1 MSLFK
6 RILSRRSAAQ
16 LSPQVIAYRSIRFT
30 FDDSIPRYW
39 HAGRAHT
46 TRFFDCLSFM
56 FPQGE
61 RIFIESVVHF
71 RHKLAKGSALDKA
84 VDDFIYQ
91 EASHMRE
98 HRAYNQRLG
107 AQGAPVEKLERMLLR
122 RRKESERLPA
132 SFRLA
137 LTASLEHITAI
148 LSDQLL
154 RNPAYLK
161 DADPTMVGLWRWH
174 ALEEIEHKAVAY
186 DVLCTVERNPVW
198 RYLLR
203 CVAMISLS
211 VYFTFDLAYFTYH
224 LVHGDKQHRN
234 WREWLRLQWWLFV
247 NPGLLSRI
255 VPAGL
260 FWFLPGFH
268 PNRIDTRELLDSA
281 RQALDEQR

>member
-6 RILSRRSAAQ
+6 RILSRRSAAM
-16 LSPQVIAYRSIRFT
+16 LSPQAIPHRSIRFT

-39 HAGRAHT
+39 HGGRTHT

-61 RIFIESVVHF
+61 KIFIESVVHF
-71 RHKLAKGSALDKA
+71 RHLLDRGSALDKA
-84 VDDFIYQ
+84 VDDFVYQ
-91 EASHMRE
+91 EASHIRE
-98 HRAYNQRLG
+98 HRAYNLLLG
-107 AQGAPVEKLERMLLR
+107 TQGAPVEKLERMLLR

-148 LSDQLL
+148 LSEQIL
-154 RNPAYLK
+154 RNPAFMAG
-161 DADPTMVGLWRWH
+161 ADPTMARLWRWH
-174 ALEEIEHKAVAY
+174 AMEEIEHKAVAY
-186 DVLCTVERNPVW
+186 DVLCKVERNPLR

-203 CVAMISLS
+203 WVAMTSLS
-211 VYFTFDLAYFTYH
+211 VYFTFDLTYFTYH
-224 LVHGDKQHRN
+224 LVRGDRQHRN

-260 FWFLPGFH
+260 FWFAPGFH
-268 PNRIDTRELLDSA
+268 PDRIDTRELLDNA

>member
-6 RILSRRSAAQ
+6 RILSRRSAAM
-16 LSPQVIAYRSIRFT
+16 LSPQAIRHRSIRFT

-39 HAGRAHT
+39 HGGRTHT

-61 RIFIESVVHF
+61 KIFIESVVHF
-71 RHKLAKGSALDKA
+71 RHKLDKGSALDKA
-84 VDDFIYQ
+84 VDDFVYQ
-91 EASHMRE
+91 EASHIRE
-98 HRAYNQRLG
+98 HRAYNLLLG

-148 LSDQLL
+148 LSEQIL
-154 RNPAYLK
+154 RNPAFMAG
-161 DADPTMVGLWRWH
+161 ADPTMARLWRWH
-174 ALEEIEHKAVAY
+174 AMEEIEHKAVAY
-186 DVLCTVERNPVW
+186 DVLCKVERNPLR

-203 CVAMISLS
+203 WVAMTSLS
-211 VYFTFDLAYFTYH
+211 VYFTFDLTYFTYY
-224 LVHGDKQHRN
+224 LVRGDRQHRN

-260 FWFLPGFH
+260 FWFVPGFH
-268 PNRIDTRELLDSA
+268 PDRIDTRELLDNA

>member
-6 RILSRRSAAQ
+6 RILSRRSAAM
-16 LSPQVIAYRSIRFT
+16 LSPQAIPHRSIRFT

-39 HAGRAHT
+39 HGGRTHT

-61 RIFIESVVHF
+61 KIFIESVVHF
-71 RHKLAKGSALDKA
+71 RHLLDRGSALDKA
-84 VDDFIYQ
+84 VDDFVYQ
-91 EASHMRE
+91 EASHIRE
-98 HRAYNQRLG
+98 HRAYNLLLG
-107 AQGAPVEKLERMLLR
+107 TQGAPVEKLERMLLR

-148 LSDQLL
+148 LSEQIL
-154 RNPAYLK
+154 RNPAFMAG
-161 DADPTMVGLWRWH
+161 ADPTMARLWRWH
-174 ALEEIEHKAVAY
+174 AMEEIEHKAVAY
-186 DVLCTVERNPVW
+186 DVLCKVERNPLR

-203 CVAMISLS
+203 WVAMTSLS
-211 VYFTFDLAYFTYH
+211 VYFTFDLTYFTYH
-224 LVHGDKQHRN
+224 LVRGGRQHRN

-260 FWFLPGFH
+260 FWFAPGFH
-268 PNRIDTRELLDSA
+268 PDRIDTRELLDNA

>member
-6 RILSRRSAAQ
+6 RILSRRSAAM
-16 LSPQVIAYRSIRFT
+16 LSPQSIPHRSIRFT

-39 HAGRAHT
+39 HGGRTHT

-61 RIFIESVVHF
+61 KIFIESVVHF
-71 RHKLAKGSALDKA
+71 RHLLDRGSALDKA
-84 VDDFIYQ
+84 VDDFVYQ
-91 EASHMRE
+91 EASHIRE
-98 HRAYNQRLG
+98 HRAYNLLLG
-107 AQGAPVEKLERMLLR
+107 TQGAPVEKLERMLLR

-148 LSDQLL
+148 LSEQIL
-154 RNPAYLK
+154 RNPAFMAG
-161 DADPTMVGLWRWH
+161 ADPTMARLWRWH
-174 ALEEIEHKAVAY
+174 AMEEIEHKAVAY
-186 DVLCTVERNPVW
+186 DVLCKVERNPLR

-203 CVAMISLS
+203 WVAMTSLS
-211 VYFTFDLAYFTYH
+211 VYFTFDLTYFTYH
-224 LVHGDKQHRN
+224 LVRGDRQHRK

-260 FWFLPGFH
+260 FWFAPGFH
-268 PNRIDTRELLDSA
+268 PDRIDTRELLDNA